1 MGTTKNNFT
10 DSNLPFNLFKHVEKQ
25 IDADICFLSQKLESK
40 SLKYFRKLVKVPFFE
55 DMCKI
60 NKNKAD

>member
-25 IDADICFLSQKLESK
+25 IDTDICFLSQKLESK